1 MKINPHFAACGEKM
15 KRSKFLIRTL
25 LLGAAMVAF
34 GVLANDGKKTNEPTK
49 ATTANA
55 SSLIRFHSPA
65 TGPAGAKVTI
75 VEFFDPSCEA
85 CRAFYPHVKA
95 ILAENPAQVRLV
107 LRYAAFHKDSGLVV
121 KMLEATKGQG
131 LYWQALEATLKSQP
145 VWADHGKPQ
154 VQALWNF
161 LAPVGVDVEK
171 AKRDMESTRIAEI
184 LKQDMADGVALEV
197 ERTPTFYVNGTLVS
211 PVTPDGLRAK
221 VREQINAAYP

>member
-1 MKINPHFAACGEKM
+1 MKLIELQKM
-15 KRSKFLIRTL
+15 PRTQSRKKRPDQTGDIF
-25 LLGAAMVAF
+25 
-34 GVLANDGKKTNEPTK
+34 EP
-49 ATTANA
+49 
-55 SSLIRFHSPA
+55 
-65 TGPAGAKVTI
+65 KVTNTKSLDQTFTLGGP
-75 VEFFDPSCEA
+75 VFKDRLWFFSNFEHVITESQPSTTNA
-85 CRAFYPHVKA
+85 A

-197 ERTPTFYVNGTLVS
+197 ERTPTFYVNGKLVS